1 MSGGRIALVCEIDTV
16 FRHLNS
22 PWTFP
27 HRKKVPLWPARPEGT
42 SVVRLTT
49 GRRRDAISRGYAAKK
64 SGLDVRQGPGT
75 RLEPQDRSGGGSVHV
90 YSHQSLSLLAR
101 RRQPLLALAP
111 AKAQETVKIGLIL
124 PMTGGQASTGKQ
136 IDNAVKLYMQQKGDT
151 VAGKKIEIILKD
163 DGAVPDNTK
172 RIAQELIVNDKVSF
186 IAGFGVTPA
195 ALAAAPLATQ
205 AKVPQIVM
213 AAGTS
218 IITER
223 SPYIVRTSFT
233 LAQSSTIIG
242 DWAAKNGIKK
252 VATLTS
258 DYAPGNDALNF
269 FKQNFTAGGG
279 EIVEEVKVPLQ
290 NPDFAP
296 FLQRMKDSKPDA
308 MFVFVPAGQGGN
320 FMKQYAER
328 GLDKTGIKVIGPGD
342 VMDDDLLNGMG
353 DAALGTVTAHLY
365 SAAHPSAMNKD
376 FVAAYKKAF
385 NQRPGFMAVGGYDGI
400 HLIYEALKKTGGKTD
415 GDALVEAMKGMK
427 WESPRGPISIDP
439 ETRDIVQNIYI
450 RKVEKVD
457 GELYNV
463 EFATFEAVKDSGK
476 TKK

>member
-1 MSGGRIALVCEIDTV
+1 MFIRIKLLLQAATGVAIAGAVTL
-16 FRHLNS
+16 L
-22 PWTFP
+22 
-27 HRKKVPLWPARPEGT
+27 PA
-42 SVVRLTT
+42 
-49 GRRRDAISRGYAAKK
+49 
-64 SGLDVRQGPGT
+64 Q
-75 RLEPQDRSGGGSVHV
+75 
-90 YSHQSLSLLAR
+90 
-101 RRQPLLALAP
+101 
-111 AKAQETVKIGLIL
+111 AQETVKIGLIL

-151 VAGKKIEIILKD
+151 VAGKKIEVILKD
-163 DGAVPDNTK
+163 DAAVPDNTK
-172 RIAQELIVNDKVSF
+172 RLAQELIVNDKVNF

-205 AKVPQIVM
+205 AKIPEIVM

-279 EIVEEVKVPLQ
+279 EVVEEVKVPLA

-308 MFVFVPAGQGGN
+308 IFVFVPAGQGGN

-328 GLDKTGIKVIGPGD
+328 GLTGIKVIGPGD

-353 DAALGTVTAHLY
+353 DAALGAVTAHLY

-385 NQRPGFMAVGGYDGI
+385 SARPGFMAVSGYDGI

-415 GDALVEAMKGMK
+415 GDALVQAMKGMK

-450 RKVEKVD
+450 RKVERVD

-463 EFATFEAVKDSGK
+463 EFATFEAVKDAGK

>member
-1 MSGGRIALVCEIDTV
+1 MFVDSKKLSCAVLGAAVASILAL
-16 FRHLNS
+16 S
-22 PWTFP
+22 
-27 HRKKVPLWPARPEGT
+27 PARAE
-42 SVVRLTT
+42 
-49 GRRRDAISRGYAAKK
+49 D
-64 SGLDVRQGPGT
+64 
-75 RLEPQDRSGGGSVHV
+75 
-90 YSHQSLSLLAR
+90 
-101 RRQPLLALAP
+101 
-111 AKAQETVKIGLIL
+111 TVKIGLIL

-136 IDNAVKLYMQQKGDT
+136 IDNAIKLYMQQHGDT
-151 VAGKKIEIILKD
+151 VAGKKIEVILKD
-163 DGAVPDNTK
+163 DGAVPDKTK
-172 RIAQELIVNDKVSF
+172 TAAQELIVNDKVNF

-205 AKVPQIVM
+205 AKIPEIVM

-218 IITER
+218 IITEK
-223 SPYIVRTSFT
+223 SPYIARTSFT

-242 DWAAKNGIKK
+242 DWAVKNGIKK

-269 FKQNFTAGGG
+269 FKQRVTAGGG

-296 FLQRMKDSKPDA
+296 FLQRMKDAKPDA
-308 MFVFVPAGQGGN
+308 VFVFVPAGQGGN

-328 GLDKTGIKVIGPGD
+328 GLDKAGIKVIGPGD

-353 DAALGTVTAHLY
+353 DAALGTVTANLY
-365 SAAHPSAMNKD
+365 SAAHPSQMNKD
-376 FVAAYKKAF
+376 FVAAYKKNF
-385 NQRPGFMAVGGYDGI
+385 GNRPGFMAVSGYDGI
-400 HLIYEALKKTGGKTD
+400 HLIYEALKKTGGNTD
-415 GDALVEAMKGMK
+415 GDKLIEAMKGMK

-439 ETRDIVQNIYI
+439 QTRDIVQNIYI

-463 EFATFEAVKDSGK
+463 EFQTFDAVKDAGK
-476 TKK
+476 TQK

>member
-1 MSGGRIALVCEIDTV
+1 MFVAD
-16 FRHLNS
+16 
-22 PWTFP
+22 
-27 HRKKVPLWPARPEGT
+27 RKLAW
-42 SVVRLTT
+42 
-49 GRRRDAISRGYAAKK
+49 
-64 SGLDVRQGPGT
+64 
-75 RLEPQDRSGGGSVHV
+75 
-90 YSHQSLSLLAR
+90 SLLAAAAIGA
-101 RRQPLLALAP
+101 LALAP
-111 AKAQETVKIGLIL
+111 ARAEDTFKIGLIV

-136 IDNAVKLYMQQKGDT
+136 IDNAIKLYMKQHGDT
-151 VAGKKIEIILKD
+151 VAGKKVEVILKD
-163 DGAVPDNTK
+163 DGALPDKTK
-172 RIAQELIVNDKVSF
+172 TAAQELIVNEKVNV

-205 AKVPQIVM
+205 GKIPEVVM

-218 IITER
+218 IITEK

-233 LAQSSTIIG
+233 LPQSSTIIG
-242 DWAAKNGIKK
+242 DWAVKNGIKK

-258 DYAPGNDALNF
+258 DYAPGNDALAS
-269 FKQNFTAGGG
+269 FKEHFTAGGG
-279 EIVEEVKVPLQ
+279 EIVEEVKVPLA

-296 FLQRMKDSKPDA
+296 FLQRMKDAKPDA
-308 MFVFVPAGQGGN
+308 VFVFVPAGQGGN

-328 GLDKTGIKVIGPGD
+328 GLDKAGIKVIGPGD

-353 DAALGTVTAHLY
+353 DAALGAVTAHIY
-365 SAAHPSAMNKD
+365 SAAHPSQANKD
-376 FVAAYKKAF
+376 FVAAYKKEF

-400 HLIYEALKKTGGKTD
+400 NLIYEALKKTGGNAD
-415 GDALVEAMKGMK
+415 GDKLIEAMKGMK

-439 ETRDIVQNIYI
+439 DTRDIVQNVYV

-463 EFATFEAVKDSGK
+463 EFETFKDVKDPGK